1 MVSADPANEC
11 KLTSLCRRTQYSQFV
26 MDGINWGW
34 KPPDPAQEADLP
46 NQPPGTSVVWEVMLI
61 RFSCRSRKTVS
72 KMIVGAMKQRLVKY
86 RDSVNPSQR
95 NARRGMPF
103 QLPVSMPVD
112 SIFCSCG
119 SVVLEKIFFLV
130 HFVFGFAHTL
140 SLFDHQISRSGV
152 YWVHKNITVIS

>member
-119 SVVLEKIFFLV
+119 SVVLEKIFFWCISFLGLHTHFHFLTTKLAVLV
-130 HFVFGFAHTL
+130 CT
-140 SLFDHQISRSGV
+140 
-152 YWVHKNITVIS
+152 VHKNITVIS